1 MDYKKILTKANVRDD
16 LKIGHEGREKTI
28 EFDGQRIGRIVSFG
42 KRGGMD
48 RKRIVTVWASRIYQ
62 PGLQIE
68 AEASSPASLLEK
80 VATEIVRHL
89 KAAKKEQQAAVVH
102 TLEQDENAD
111 GPAPRI

>member
-1 MDYKKILTKANVRDD
+1 MDYKKTLTKANVRDD

-42 KRGGMD
+42 RRVGMD
-48 RKRIVTVWASRIYQ
+48 RKRVVTVWASRIYQ

-68 AEASSPASLLEK
+68 AEASNPASLLDK
-80 VATEIVRHL
+80 VATEIVRRL
-89 KAAKKEQQAAVVH
+89 KASKKEQQAAVAQ
-102 TLEQDENAD
+102 TPDQDDDAD